1 MLAATLKEKIAN
13 KELHAIV
20 LSYADSNHYLAGGQ
34 DADGNLHIL
43 MHAEGKLTPFN
54 SLREAETKL
63 AELGATQAYLR
74 VESAYDEIGP
84 EDASGTHISN
94 MEIRHLAPS
103 DITV

>member
-34 DADGNLHIL
+34 DSDGNLHIL

-54 SLREAETKL
+54 SLREAEKKL
-63 AELGATQAYLR
+63 SELGATQAFFR
-74 VESAYDEIGP
+74 VESAYDECGP
-84 EDASGTHISN
+84 TNSQSN
-94 MEIRHLAPS
+94 GVDTMEIRNL
-103 DITV
+103 